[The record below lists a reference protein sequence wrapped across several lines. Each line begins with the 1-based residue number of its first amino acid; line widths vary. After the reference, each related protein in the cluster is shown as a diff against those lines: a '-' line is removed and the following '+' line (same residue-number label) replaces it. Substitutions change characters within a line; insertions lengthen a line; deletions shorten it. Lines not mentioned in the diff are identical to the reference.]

1 MEVRTEAEHGV
12 DALVVGAVD
21 HAKPHRLRPSLRA
34 IFASKG
40 VHPKRVVEQFKVSP
54 GAVLPVGAAIDVAH
68 FVPGQHVDVIGTTV
82 GKGFAGVMK
91 RHNMGGGNASHGATK
106 MHRKMGATGGGQ
118 DPGRVWPGKRMAGH
132 MGNAKTIIHSLQVY
146 KIDTRWNVLYL
157 HGAVPG
163 KPGGTLKI
171 QDARRKAPSLPL
183 PTPTAPP
190 GLVPPGVHVLAAAEE
205 DPSERLTR

>member
-40 VHPKRVVEQFKVSP
+40 VPPKRVVEQFKVSP

-82 GKGFAGVMK
+82 GW
-91 RHNMGGGNASHGATK
+91 ASAPPSETCRELNSAISRLKLGSIWFSTRLWKSAASASSSVRPAIAT
-106 MHRKMGATGGGQ
+106 RPTSG
-118 DPGRVWPGKRMAGH
+118 MA
-132 MGNAKTIIHSLQVY
+132 I
-146 KIDTRWNVLYL
+146 
-157 HGAVPG
+157 
-163 KPGGTLKI
+163 
-171 QDARRKAPSLPL
+171 APSSC
-183 PTPTAPP
+183 T
-190 GLVPPGVHVLAAAEE
+190 V
-205 DPSERLTR
+205 